1 MLPPRFLQS
10 TAIYGLCLWPASFL
24 VFIVHLASWLMIIS
38 ILLSLTWSFDST
50 ISISCIGHSPRIS
63 RTPGLRHGFE
73 TITWPIRHLRSS
85 MGVLTSASPFPVFRV
100 TKSFFYAPECWAWVY
115 VPTYITTSF
124 ALAVEID
131 LPCKEKLQRLCW
143 RMGHPCSKILRIQ
156 NCITHDLI
164 GQFYYFTI
172 LPITAILLYMRDKSA
187 NSDGEYLYSCP
198 CTNTYSTRIHHVQ
211 ICLVHVVLIR
221 SVGISTLNTLQ
232 QGPLK
237 DRRASSWEQQDIRF
251 TVSCMGD
258 TEHRKIHL
266 LGGYISAIA
275 IHAWQNVRFQRAWQ
289 NVIDRLL
296 YTLLLLW
303 HLRWQPT
310 SCAVAVKVFE
320 FFVYAPYN
328 LHSHPIEPI
337 CNIFHMCFPLY
348 Q

>member
-24 VFIVHLASWLMIIS
+24 VFIVHLASWLMITS
-38 ILLSLTWSFDST
+38 ILLSLTWSFDYT

-211 ICLVHVVLIR
+211 ICLVNVVLIR

-232 QGPLK
+232 QGPFK

-275 IHAWQNVRFQRAWQ
+275 IHAWQNKILRIRIVLPMIWFDQFSTHFTKFAKFTIFSQ
-289 NVIDRLL
+289 SCNQSQPINRL
-296 YTLLLLW
+296 YVLLANLLW
-303 HLRWQPT
+303 LTFLR
-310 SCAVAVKVFE
+310 SLLCDAI
-320 FFVYAPYN
+320 
-328 LHSHPIEPI
+328 L
-337 CNIFHMCFPLY
+337 
-348 Q
+348 